1 MELPSPMS
9 ELAQFRLLLRIHLR
23 ILRTRLVKL
32 ATGSRLMGLTLVL
45 FLVTYSFT
53 AYFLFRRGLIYFGQ
67 LPAAGGLLVDRM
79 MHVVFF
85 CFFLMLMFSVAVTG
99 YIALYRSRD
108 TRWLLTLPIS
118 HRVVFLWKVFEST
131 AFSCW
136 GLLFISAPLLVSF
149 AEIRG
154 AGADFYVRTLFG
166 LAPFLVTAAAIA
178 ALLLLSVVRWIT
190 RTQLIVI
197 TSAAALLF
205 GISVTRTILHER
217 EITERAGFSAALTF
231 QQVIRH
237 TDITVNRIV
246 PSTWYAASVVTWS
259 RPQRLPDSPLQP
271 ALLLSWGLMGILA
284 VSWLSRRW
292 FYLSWN
298 HSVQNAAI
306 AALRRKPPSL
316 SELPALARKHRP
328 RPSLIAR
335 IFGRP
340 LAAITGKDLLTFRRE
355 PAQWIQFLI
364 VFGLLAIYATGL
376 RRLNQHL
383 DQPRDLYLV
392 AYLNLAVCALAL
404 STLTTRFIFPQFSLE
419 GRRLWILAMSP
430 LRLPT
435 VVLQKF
441 LLSTFFTSLAVS
453 TIVLI
458 SGNTL
463 DLSRS
468 DTLFFMTAIFLL
480 AIGLNALA
488 VGLGVLFPN
497 LEETNAAKIV
507 SGFGGTLCL
516 VLSFVFIVCFLLLL
530 AWARIEVFRKN
541 QLPEHWLDGSQ
552 APLALGLALL
562 MTAFLSAGPLF
573 FAMKRLK
580 RLEIL
585 GNL

>member
-1 MELPSPMS
+1 MS
-9 ELAQFRLLLRIHLR
+9 ELEQFRLLLRIHTR
-23 ILRTRLVKL
+23 ILRTRMVKM
-32 ATGSRLMGLTLVL
+32 ATTSRLMTLTLAG
-45 FLVTYSFT
+45 FLITYSVT

-67 LPAAGGLLVDRM
+67 LPAAGGLLIDRM

-85 CFFLMLMFSVAVTG
+85 CFLLMLMFSVAVTG

-108 TRWLLTLPIS
+108 TRWLLSLPIS
-118 HRVVFLWKVFEST
+118 HRVVFLWKIFEAT

-149 AEIRG
+149 AEIREAG
-154 AGADFYVRTLFG
+154 AGFYVRTIAGLF
-166 LAPFLVTAAAIA
+166 PFLIISSALSAI
-178 ALLLLSVVRWIT
+178 LLLTVVRWVTRKQLIAFGILAVVLFLVGIT
-190 RTQLIVI
+190 RTII
-197 TSAAALLF
+197 
-205 GISVTRTILHER
+205 HER
-217 EITERAGFSAALTF
+217 EITERLGFSAALTF

-237 TDITVNRIV
+237 TDLTVNPII
-246 PSTWYAASVVTWS
+246 PSTWYASSIIDWS
-259 RPQRLPDSPLQP
+259 RPYRIAGS
-271 ALLLSWGLMGILA
+271 LLHPSLLISWSLMGVMTLGWLA
-284 VSWLSRRW
+284 KHW
-292 FYLSWN
+292 FYRSWN

-306 AALRRKPPSL
+306 AALRRQPPTL
-316 SELPALARKHRP
+316 AELPALVHRHRP
-328 RPSLIAR
+328 RTSLLSR
-335 IFGRP
+335 VSGRS
-340 LAAITGKDLLTFRRE
+340 LAAVTRKDLISFRRE

-376 RRLNQHL
+376 RRLNEHL

-419 GRRLWILAMSP
+419 GRRLWVLAMSP
-430 LRLPT
+430 LKLQT
-435 VVLQKF
+435 IVLQKF
-441 LLSTFFTSLAVS
+441 FLSTLFTSLAVS
-453 TIVLI
+453 IIILI

-463 DLSRS
+463 NLGAS
-468 DTLFFMTAIFLL
+468 DTLFFTLAILMIS
-480 AIGLNALA
+480 IGLNATA

-516 VLSFVFIVCFLLLL
+516 VISFVYIVTFLLLL
-530 AWARIEVFRKN
+530 AWSRIETFRAN
-541 QLPEHWLDGSQ
+541 QVPEHWLDGRH
-552 APLALGLALL
+552 AAEALGIAVAL
-562 MTAFLSAGPLF
+562 TAFLTTIPLI

>member
-1 MELPSPMS
+1 MS
-9 ELAQFRLLLRIHLR
+9 ELDQFRLLLRIHTR
-23 ILRTRLVKL
+23 IQRTKIRKML
-32 ATGSRLMGLTLVL
+32 ASSRLMALTLVA
-45 FLVTYSFT
+45 FLLTYSVT

-67 LPAAGGLLVDRM
+67 LPAAGGLLIDRM

-85 CFFLMLMFSVAVTG
+85 CFLLMLMFSVAVTG

-118 HRVVFLWKVFEST
+118 PRVIFLWKIFEAT

-149 AEIRG
+149 AEIREIG
-154 AGADFYVRTLFG
+154 ASFYTRTLLG
-166 LAPFLVTAAAIA
+166 LIPFLLISASISAIT
-178 ALLLLSVVRWIT
+178 LLTVVRWVT
-190 RTQLIVI
+190 RRQLITAGIVVAI
-197 TSAAALLF
+197 LF
-205 GISVTRTILHER
+205 LAGVTRTILQEK
-217 EITERAGFSAALTF
+217 EITERVGFSAALTF

-237 TDITVNRIV
+237 TDITVNRGI
-246 PSTWYAASVVTWS
+246 PSTWFAASLIEWS
-259 RPQRLPDSPLQP
+259 RPYRLDRS
-271 ALLLSWGLMGILA
+271 LLHPSLLFSWCLMGMLTTGWLA
-284 VSWLSRRW
+284 GRW
-292 FYLSWN
+292 YYPSWN

-306 AALRRKPPSL
+306 AALRRRPPTRA
-316 SELPALARKHRP
+316 ELPALVERHRP
-328 RPSLIAR
+328 RPSVLSR
-335 IFGRP
+335 VFGRS
-340 LAAITGKDLLTFRRE
+340 LAAITRKDLLSFRRE

-419 GRRLWILAMSP
+419 GRRLWVLAMSP
-430 LRLPT
+430 LQMPT
-435 VVLQKF
+435 IVLQKF
-441 LLSTFFTSLAVS
+441 VLSTLCTSVAVS
-453 TIVLI
+453 IIILI

-463 DLSRS
+463 NLVWS
-468 DTLFFMTAIFLL
+468 DTLFFTL
-480 AIGLNALA
+480 AILMLSVGLNALA

-516 VLSFVFIVCFLLLL
+516 VTSFVYIVAFLLLL
-530 AWARIEVFRKN
+530 AWARIETFRSN
-541 QLPEHWLDGSQ
+541 TLPDHWLDGRH
-552 APLALGLALL
+552 APLALSLTVALTLALTL
-562 MTAFLSAGPLF
+562 VPLI

>member
-1 MELPSPMS
+1 MS
-9 ELAQFRLLLRIHLR
+9 EFAQFRLLLRIHTR
-23 ILRTRLVKL
+23 ILWTRLLKL
-32 ATGSRLMGLTLVL
+32 VTGSRLMGLTLVL

-53 AYFLFRRGLIYFGQ
+53 AYFLFRSGLIYFGK
-67 LPAAGGLLVDRM
+67 LPAAGGLLIDRM

-99 YIALYRSRD
+99 YIALYRARD
-108 TRWLLTLPIS
+108 TRWLLTLPIT
-118 HRVVFLWKVFEST
+118 HRVVFLWKVFEAT
-131 AFSCW
+131 LFSSW

-154 AGADFYVRTLFG
+154 AGPDFYLRTLGG
-166 LAPFLVTAAAIA
+166 LIPFLLTASCLA
-178 ALLLLSVVRWIT
+178 ALLLLTIVRWIT
-190 RTQLIVI
+190 RTQLIVV

-205 GISVTRTILHER
+205 GLSVTRTVLQER

-237 TDITVNRIV
+237 TDITVNRII

-259 RPQRLPDSPLQP
+259 RPHRLPDSPLQP
-271 ALLLSWGLMGILA
+271 ALLASWGLMGILTA
-284 VSWLSRRW
+284 SWLARRW

-306 AALRRKPPSL
+306 AALRRRPPSR
-316 SELPALARKHRP
+316 SEIPGLAARHRP
-328 RPSLIAR
+328 KPSLISR

-340 LAAITGKDLLTFRRE
+340 LAAITRKDLLTFRRE

-463 DLSRS
+463 NLSQS
-468 DTLFFMTAIFLL
+468 DTIFFILAILLL
-480 AIGLNALA
+480 AVGLNALA

-530 AWARIEVFRKN
+530 AWSRIEVFRN
-541 QLPEHWLDGSQ
+541 NRLPDHWLDGNQ

-562 MTAFLSAGPLF
+562 LTLVLTGGPLF